1 MGLFNYYTKPG
12 PGISKDAPKKKGLF
26 LYLELFTRKFSKLVS
41 LNMLYFICSL
51 PMTILYFLIFAMTLP
66 NLFDISL
73 KLVMLSVFLAFLFTA
88 ILGSGPASA
97 AMAYVL
103 REYSKEN
110 HVWLIS
116 TFFSKMKE
124 NFKKEM
130 AVAFIDLVFT
140 YAFSLSLIF
149 YIKQSESLVWFAL
162 MLISI
167 LFGLIFMIMHYYIHQ
182 LIVTFED
189 TLMDILKNS
198 LLFSLSTFIQCVFL
212 TVFILVFIDFVCN
225 ELMFLT
231 PAVPAALIVLILMS
245 FVRFP
250 VEFFVYRSIKKTLNL
265 NQEEPDIK
273 ELELK

>member
-1 MGLFNYYTKPG
+1 MGILNFSKPG
-12 PGISKDAPKKKGLF
+12 PGVSKDAPRKKGVF
-26 LYLELFTRKFSKLVS
+26 LYFELFGRKFTKLIS
-41 LNMLYFICSL
+41 LNILYFLCSL
-51 PMTILYFLIFAMTLP
+51 PMMMLYFLIFSMTLP
-66 NLFDISL
+66 NLFEISP
-73 KLVMLSVFLAFLFTA
+73 KLVMLSGFLALLFTA

-110 HVWLIS
+110 HVWLFS

-130 AVAFIDLVFT
+130 AVCIIDLAFT
-140 YAFSLSLIF
+140 YVFSFSLIF
-149 YIKQSESLVWFAL
+149 YIKQSGSLIWFVL
-162 MLISI
+162 MLASI

-182 LIVTFED
+182 LIITFED
-189 TLMDILKNS
+189 KLKDIFTNS
-198 LLFSLSTFIQCVFL
+198 LLFSLSTFIQCVLL
-212 TVFILVFIDFVCN
+212 TVFILIAVDVVYN

-231 PAVPAALIVLILMS
+231 PVVPAVLILLILMS

-250 VEFFVYRSIKKTLNL
+250 VEFFVYRTINKTLNL
-265 NQEEPDIK
+265 NQEESNIK